1 MLELYSPKNE
11 VELALLKSILDAE
24 EINYFVRNDNF
35 GSLEIGPKIELFNKK
50 MIIVQD
56 DQYEKAKE
64 LLADY
69 LSTTEN
75 EVEQPEKKYSMSDFI
90 RMGIEFLIKG
100 IIIGLSVSIP
110 LGPIGVMCIQRT
122 LSKGRLSGFVSGMGA
137 ASADIIYSIFEVGNK
152 FFIAAQD
159 LLPKL
164 QKK

>member
-1 MLELYSPKNE
+1 MIELYSPANE

-50 MIIVQD
+50 MIVVQD

-75 EVEQPEKKYSMSDFI
+75 EVEHLEKKYSMSDLI
-90 RMGIEFLIKG
+90 RMGIEFLMFGWIMPGRRK
-100 IIIGLSVSIP
+100 
-110 LGPIGVMCIQRT
+110 
-122 LSKGRLSGFVSGMGA
+122 SKKL
-137 ASADIIYSIFEVGNK
+137 DD
-152 FFIAAQD
+152 D
-159 LLPKL
+159 LNPPT
-164 QKK
+164 

>member
-1 MLELYSPKNE
+1 MIELYSPANE
-11 VELALLKSILDAE
+11 VELALLKSVLDAE

-50 MIIVQD
+50 MIVVQD

-90 RMGIEFLIKG
+90 RMGIEFLMFGWIMPGRRK
-100 IIIGLSVSIP
+100 
-110 LGPIGVMCIQRT
+110 
-122 LSKGRLSGFVSGMGA
+122 SKEL
-137 ASADIIYSIFEVGNK
+137 DE
-152 FFIAAQD
+152 
-159 LLPKL
+159 
-164 QKK
+164 